1 MAHDLD
7 KLHLLIQGKCFLNML
22 DYPSLFAL
30 AAVVREGSFER
41 AARALNVTP
50 SAVSQRIRLLE
61 ERVGCAL
68 VTRAQPCEAT
78 EAGRRLCQHVDRVRM
93 LEHELHTDMPAFT
106 PDGPV
111 RVNVPV
117 AVNADS
123 LATWFVP
130 SAVAFAASAQVLL
143 QVSVDDEGHT
153 AQWLRSG
160 QVLAAVTATE
170 QAAAGCNSQSL
181 GAMRYVAAA
190 SPAFVKQHFAKG
202 VNANSLAEAP
212 SLIFNT
218 KDELQQR
225 WVERLCG
232 HRVEM
237 PRHTLPSPHAFV
249 AATLGGMGWAM
260 HPLALVQDHL
270 VSGQLVELKPG
281 SYWDVPL
288 FWQQAR
294 IASALL
300 SELSKQVVMAAKG
313 RLVQGQVNSIL
324 AGRQSKIE

>member
-1 MAHDLD
+1 
-7 KLHLLIQGKCFLNML
+7 ML

-30 AAVVREGSFER
+30 ATVVREGSFER
-41 AARALNVTP
+41 AARALHVTP

-68 VTRAQPCEAT
+68 VTRSQPCEAT

-93 LEHELHTDMPAFT
+93 LEHELHSDMPAFVQ
-106 PDGPV
+106 DGPA

-130 SAVAFAASAQVLL
+130 SGVAFSAKLPVLL
-143 QVSVDDEGHT
+143 QVAVDDEGYT

-170 QAAAGCNSQSL
+170 QAAAGCNSLAL

-190 SPAFVKQHFAKG
+190 SPSFVAQHFPHG
-202 VNANSLAEAP
+202 LDVDSLAHAP
-212 SLIFNT
+212 SLVFNT

-225 WVERLCG
+225 WVESLCG
-232 HRVEM
+232 RRVEM
-237 PRHTLPSPHAFV
+237 PHHALPSPHAFV
-249 AATLGGMGWAM
+249 AAALGGMGWAM
-260 HPLALVQDHL
+260 HPLALVRDHL
-270 VSGQLVELKPG
+270 ASGQLVELRPDRP
-281 SYWDVPL
+281 WDVPL
-288 FWQQAR
+288 YWQQAR

-300 SELSKQVVMAAKG
+300 NELSRAVVAAASKG
-313 RLVQGQVNSIL
+313 LVQL
-324 AGRQSKIE
+324 R